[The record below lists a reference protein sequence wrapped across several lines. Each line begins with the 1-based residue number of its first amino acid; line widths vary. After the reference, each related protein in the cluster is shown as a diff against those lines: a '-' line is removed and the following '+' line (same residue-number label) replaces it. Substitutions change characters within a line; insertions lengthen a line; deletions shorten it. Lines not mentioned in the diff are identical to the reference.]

1 MKKNVKH
8 DGFWNQEANDM
19 DLKLHCSE
27 AQHGTAFVKLLD
39 LKFSSQP
46 SSFGANHRVVPVSQL
61 RYAKVFTREFYTW

>member
-1 MKKNVKH
+1 
-8 DGFWNQEANDM
+8 M

-61 RYAKVFTREFYTW
+61 RYAKVFTREFYT